1 MFSTIRP
8 SNRRKHNRIKI
19 VAEMLR
25 HPVETYRQSE
35 YLYDMK
41 DLSIISQFKNKAI
54 PAAIM

>member
-8 SNRRKHNRIKI
+8 SNRRKHNRIKV

-54 PAAIM
+54 